1 MEVDLLVLL
10 KVWSVT
16 TGALLDW
23 IGVMDSA
30 VSTLAVHQRTI
41 ISASVIA
48 NQLKVWQLDYNTK
61 HRSKSFIPAYCPLVV
76 LSKDSDTV
84 FYVKEGNNTEVFTWS
99 CSEGETCNKRI
110 LGVIVVIMCNV
121 LKVLNSPQKFSL
133 TKFPIHM
140 FRRSTD
146 RQYGCVLRS
155 LLYGISPAETSTL
168 LWTADWYHPYLPT
181 GLCPRNPVP
190 ATSRKPTNSTQHGY
204 QPTGGQNGCGI

>member
-1 MEVDLLVLL
+1 MEVDLLDLF

-61 HRSKSFIPAYCPLVV
+61 DRSKSFIPAYCPLVV
-76 LSKDSDTV
+76 LSKDGDTV
-84 FYVKEGNNTEVFTWS
+84 FFVKEGNETEVFTWS

-110 LGVIVVIMCNV
+110 LGFIVVIMFKI
-121 LKVLNSPQKFSL
+121 LKVLNSKKKFS
-133 TKFPIHM
+133 
-140 FRRSTD
+140 
-146 RQYGCVLRS
+146 
-155 LLYGISPAETSTL
+155 TL
-168 LWTADWYHPYLPT
+168 
-181 GLCPRNPVP
+181 
-190 ATSRKPTNSTQHGY
+190 
-204 QPTGGQNGCGI
+204 